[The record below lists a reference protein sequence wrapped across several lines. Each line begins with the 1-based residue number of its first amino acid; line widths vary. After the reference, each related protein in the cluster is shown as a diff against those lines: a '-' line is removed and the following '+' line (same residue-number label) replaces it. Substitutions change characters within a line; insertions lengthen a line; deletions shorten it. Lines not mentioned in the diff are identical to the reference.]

1 MKIQVGPLPPI
12 ISKENIR
19 ALLLLFSQPL
29 CGIPARWI
37 SSEEKYEMI

>member
-1 MKIQVGPLPPI
+1 MKIQVGPLPPV
-12 ISKENIR
+12 ISKENIK
-19 ALLLLFSQPL
+19 ALLLFSQPL